1 MTKYGGLGWKPQ
13 LPDARD
19 LLHTPPPRLELPA
32 LVDMRPG
39 CPAVYD
45 QGQYGSCTANAACG
59 AFEFDLLKQGL
70 TDWQPSRMFEY
81 YNTRILDHDVH
92 QDGGGTIRN
101 AHKAL
106 TRKGAWS
113 EQLWPYIGSDLLRK
127 PTGAAYIAARPNRI
141 VQYMAVNQSLFS
153 VKATL
158 AGGLPIQIGFTVYTS
173 FESGTVASTGI
184 VPMPDLATESVLGS
198 HAVLI
203 VGYDDASQRL
213 SYVIHGEQVG
223 VWAGTSRYPMPTS
236 WTPTLQATCG

>member
-1 MTKYGGLGWKPQ
+1 

-19 LLHTPPPRLELPA
+19 LLHAPSLLELPA

-59 AFEFDLLKQGL
+59 AFEFALLKQGL
-70 TDWQPSRMFEY
+70 TDFIPSRMFEY

-101 AHKAL
+101 ANKAL
-106 TRKGAWS
+106 ARKGVCS

-184 VPMPDLATESVLGS
+184 VPMPDLATESVLGG

-203 VGYDDASQRL
+203 VGYDDASQRFIVRNSWGANWGMGGYFTMPYAYFL
-213 SYVIHGEQVG
+213 GPNLASDLWVIQTV
-223 VWAGTSRYPMPTS
+223 P
-236 WTPTLQATCG
+236 